1 MFLNLRNLVLPTLT
15 LLLFSVGANT
25 AGAQS
30 TEAATEAEAGIT
42 QSASGPT
49 ATPELAKDFQDEIS
63 NILDDAT
70 GRFKSMD
77 SNAMIGMGTGMIGG
91 AVIADLLGGGGIVT
105 LTGMIAGGVAGL
117 WAGEKLF

>member
-1 MFLNLRNLVLPTLT
+1 MFLNLRNLVLPTLA
-15 LLLFSVGANT
+15 LLLFSVGANS
-25 AGAQS
+25 AWAQS

-49 ATPELAKDFQDEIS
+49 TTPELAKDFQDEIS

-70 GRFKSMD
+70 DRFKSMD

-117 WAGEKLF
+117 WAGENLF